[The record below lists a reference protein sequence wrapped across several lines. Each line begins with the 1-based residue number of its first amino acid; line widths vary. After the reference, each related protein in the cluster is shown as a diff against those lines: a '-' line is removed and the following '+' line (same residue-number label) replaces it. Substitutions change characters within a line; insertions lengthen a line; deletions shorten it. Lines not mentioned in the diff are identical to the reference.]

1 MIKKLI
7 DNDER
12 AVTFAPKATGNAM
25 KPDRVTAIRTHLF
38 TKGFCSVGEIAEA
51 VGVSEPTVRRDL
63 TELQASGVITRSHGG
78 ARIAEGSG
86 AEVAFDSREQ
96 INLTPKRA
104 IGEAA
109 YHRLHPDTAVFLDAG
124 TTVLQLARR
133 LRLNPLRL
141 RVFTN
146 CLAVAQLL
154 MPVPD
159 LTVTL
164 LGGVLRPQNASMVG
178 SLAEATLERLWFDQ
192 LFLGVGAIALT
203 GEMSSADDQ
212 EARLNARML
221 TRAAQVVVLADADKF
236 GQRLTFRVGQ
246 LGPQMQMVTDARLP
260 ADMRQKVRDWGCD
273 LQVVA

>member
-1 MIKKLI
+1 
-7 DNDER
+7 
-12 AVTFAPKATGNAM
+12 M

-96 INLTPKRA
+96 INLSPKRA